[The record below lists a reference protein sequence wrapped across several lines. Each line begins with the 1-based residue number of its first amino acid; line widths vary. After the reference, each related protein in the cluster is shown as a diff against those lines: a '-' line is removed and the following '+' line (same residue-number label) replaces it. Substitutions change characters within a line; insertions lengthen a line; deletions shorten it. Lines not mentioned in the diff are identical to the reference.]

1 MCSRY
6 YYTERRQAMAT
17 RLSKPEFQVMEALW
31 EHGQLSIRE
40 IREGAFARRTPAYTT
55 VQTAVYRM
63 EAKGLV
69 RRVKKVGNFHVFEA
83 VITREAAQR
92 RLIDDVLSYFGGR
105 TQPLMAHLIESGK
118 LSLADFKEAE
128 KLLKRHGRKGE

>member
-1 MCSRY
+1 MCSRH
-6 YYTERRQAMAT
+6 YYTERRQAMAN
-17 RLSKPEFQVMEALW
+17 RLSKLEFQVMEALW
-31 EHGQLSIRE
+31 EHGRLSIRE
-40 IREGAFARRTPAYTT
+40 ILEEAPARRTPAYTT
-55 VQTAVYRM
+55 VQTTVYRM

-105 TQPLMAHLIESGK
+105 SQPLMAHLIESGK
-118 LSLADFKEAE
+118 LSLADVKEAE
-128 KLLKRHGRKGE
+128 KLLKSHGRKGE